1 MEAKANAETEISQ
14 EAFRMG
20 IRGEESPWNSPV
32 SQTDLSEIK
41 ALMLLKEIDPDE
53 LRQFLRTSGVERIED
68 LRLLAV
74 RNFLLYLRAL

>member
-1 MEAKANAETEISQ
+1 MEARANAKTDISRVGFRTEVH
-14 EAFRMG
+14 
-20 IRGEESPWNSPV
+20 GEESPWNSPV
-32 SQTDLSEIK
+32 SQTDLSEIR

-53 LRQFLRTSGVERIED
+53 LRKFLRTSGVERIED